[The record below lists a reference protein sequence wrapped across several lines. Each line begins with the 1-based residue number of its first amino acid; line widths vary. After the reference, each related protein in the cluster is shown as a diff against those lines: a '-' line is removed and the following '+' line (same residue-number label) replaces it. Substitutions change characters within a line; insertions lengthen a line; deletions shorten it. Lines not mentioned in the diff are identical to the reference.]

1 MLNRFFKWITVF
13 TIVFIFSIFQ
23 SAHAFERGIYIS
35 HSTME
40 NTTYLTY
47 LIQRA
52 KASKINT
59 FVIDFQRLTSRYEK
73 NIKLILDNDIK
84 YVARLVVFPE
94 GGTHEQVISV
104 PHWERKYKLIEQAV
118 ALGAKEIQ
126 LDYIR
131 YNTQRAASAQNA
143 KNIHNVI
150 GWFKNK
156 TTDLGVPL
164 QIDVFG
170 ISSFG
175 EEPHIGQ
182 NVALFADSVD
192 VICPMNYPS
201 HFEPFRK
208 HAVTPYETMHD
219 AITAMKSQFN
229 GKTPKIYSYIET
241 YNYRYPLTPQQRSDY
256 IQAQIKA
263 VHDAGADGWYAW
275 SANNKYDY
283 LFDVLSRQI

>member
-1 MLNRFFKWITVF
+1 MLSKFFQWIIFF
-13 TIVFIFSIFQ
+13 TIIFACSIFQ
-23 SAHAFERGIYIS
+23 SAQAFERGIYIS

-47 LIQRA
+47 LIKRA

-84 YVARLVVFPE
+84 YVARVVVFPE
-94 GGTHEQVISV
+94 GGTHEQIISV
-104 PHWERKYKLIEQAV
+104 AHWERKYKLIEQAV

-170 ISSFG
+170 ITSFG

-208 HAVTPYETMHD
+208 HAVTPYKTIYD

-229 GKTPKIYSYIET
+229 DKTPKIYSYIET
-241 YNYRYPLTPQQRSDY
+241 YNYRYPLTSQQRTAY

-275 SANNKYDY
+275 SANNRYDY
-283 LFDVLSRQI
+283 LFDVLSNPA